1 MSVSA
6 ELAAIAKVVFA
17 PGAPRGFVDLHSIY
31 GDVKKVENDTGKD
44 IEFSVTQSQGA
55 CGSATYSDVYALA
68 GNAQYSRFTVTP
80 ITDYALARMNG
91 EDMERLTG
99 AGAVVDAWTDRIN
112 TAIYEARCSLAIQMT
127 RAGTG
132 SRGQIA
138 STANVATN
146 NVALSDATLGSAD
159 IHGFYQG
166 QAVCASATDGGA
178 CRVGATTSE
187 IVAAVDAA
195 NGTLTSTSVAWSTVI
210 TTIAAS
216 DFLGRRGDMQNNAAV
231 KVITG
236 LEAWLVGGASPAAL
250 FGCTRTVAPVVLAG
264 TAFDATGVPIE
275 EAVLELAN
283 RISIYEGDKRTFYC
297 HPRDKVQLVKLLE
310 SKSRFIRPT
319 QGSTAKVGFEGVE
332 FETDA
337 GPMGLKGDI
346 RVQRRKGY
354 ILDPKACELNS
365 VGKAP
370 KIIQKDG
377 QTVRARDNADAYEMR
392 IGTYGS
398 FLVRR
403 PFSCGRLSN
412 WGA

>member
-1 MSVSA
+1 MSVSS
-6 ELAAIAKVVFA
+6 ELAAIAKVVFV
-17 PGAPRGFVDLHSIY
+17 PGAPRGFVNLNAIH
-31 GDVKKVENDTGKD
+31 GDIKKVENDTGKD
-44 IEFSVTQSQGA
+44 IEFSVTQSQGGS
-55 CGSATYSDVYALA
+55 GSASYTDAYAVA
-68 GNAQYSRFTVTP
+68 GNVQYTRFTVTP
-80 ITDYALARMNG
+80 ITDYAIARMNG
-91 EDMERLTG
+91 EDMERLSG

-112 TAIYEARCSLAIQMT
+112 TAIYEANRSLAIQEC

-146 NVALSDATLGSAD
+146 NVALSDASIGSAD

-166 QAVCASATDGGA
+166 QQVQASQTDGGA
-178 CRVGATTSE
+178 LRTAGAVET
-187 IVAAVDAA
+187 VAAVDAA
-195 NGTLTSTSVAWSTVI
+195 NGTITSTSAAWNSVI
-210 TTIAAS
+210 LAIAAS
-216 DFLGRRGDMQNNAAV
+216 DFLYRRGDAQAGGSA
-231 KVITG
+231 KVVTG
-236 LEAWLVGGASPAAL
+236 LDAWIVGGSAPGTL
-250 FGCTRTVAPVVLAG
+250 FGANRNVAPTVLAG
-264 TAFDATGVPIE
+264 TTFDATGVPLD
-275 EAVLELAN
+275 EAVLELAM

-297 HPRDKVQLVKLLE
+297 APRDKVQLVKLLE
-310 SKSRFIRPT
+310 AKSRFIRPT
-319 QGSTAKVGFEGVE
+319 QGGTAKVGYEGID

-337 GPMGLKGDI
+337 GPMSLKGDI
-346 RVQRRKGY
+346 NVPRRKGW

-403 PFSCGRLSN
+403 PFSCGRVTN
-412 WGA
+412 WGV